1 MRARL
6 IITLVLAL
14 LLASCGDDDGVFSTV
29 TTGAEET
36 TTTTGAVTSSTE
48 PPTSTTTTEAV
59 TTTGAPTTTTT
70 TTLPAEP
77 VWMRV
82 ADDGSVFGGADDQG
96 MMGVVAGGFGVVAV
110 GYDYSGGDGDA
121 AVWTSGD
128 GSTWSRAAHDEA
140 SLGGSGDQEMTNVV
154 VGGPGFVAVGWEYS
168 EESDAAVWTS
178 GDGLAWTRVPHDEGV
193 FGGYCHQ
200 AMWDVVVGG
209 PGLVAV
215 GSDCSHGDRDA
226 AVWVS
231 ADGLAWSR
239 VPHDGA
245 IFGGSAEQ
253 GMDSVA
259 AGGPGLVA
267 VGYDYSGGDWD
278 AVVWVSA
285 DGLTWSR
292 VAHDEAIFGGAD
304 DQEMWSVA
312 AGGPGLV
319 AVGYDESDGDRDA
332 AVWTSADGL
341 AWSRVAHDEATFG
354 GADEQEMAA
363 VEMSG
368 SGLVVVGD
376 DHSSGNWDVAVWVSL
391 DGFTWSRV
399 PPVGPVFGGAGNQST
414 WAVTAAGTD
423 LVAVGESGGGDDWD
437 AAVWLRRPAG

>member
-1 MRARL
+1 MRVRL
-6 IITLVLAL
+6 VITLVLAL
-14 LLASCGDDDGVFSTV
+14 LLVSCGDDDGVFSTV
-29 TTGAEET
+29 TTGAGET
-36 TTTTGAVTSSTE
+36 TSTTGAVTSSTE
-48 PPTSTTTTEAV
+48 PPTSTTTTEVA
-59 TTTGAPTTTTT
+59 TTTEAPTTTTT

-82 ADDGSVFGGADDQG
+82 ADDGAVFGGADDQG

-128 GSTWSRAAHDEA
+128 GSAWSRAAHDEA
-140 SLGGSGDQEMTNVV
+140 SLGGNGDQEMTNVA

-193 FGGYCHQ
+193 FGGDCHQ
-200 AMWDVVVGG
+200 AMWDVVVAG

-215 GSDCSHGDRDA
+215 GTDCSHGDRDA

-245 IFGGSAEQ
+245 TFGGTDEQ

-259 AGGPGLVA
+259 VGGPGLVA
-267 VGYDYSGGDWD
+267 VGYDFSGGDWD

-285 DGLTWSR
+285 DGLAWSR
-292 VAHDEAIFGGAD
+292 VAHDEAALGGPDA
-304 DQEMWSVA
+304 QKMWGVVV
-312 AGGPGLV
+312 GGPGVV
-319 AVGYDESDGDRDA
+319 AVGQDQSGEEWDA

-341 AWSRVAHDEATFG
+341 
-354 GADEQEMAA
+354 
-363 VEMSG
+363 
-368 SGLVVVGD
+368 
-376 DHSSGNWDVAVWVSL
+376 
-391 DGFTWSRV
+391 TWSRV
-399 PPVGPVFGGAGNQST
+399 PHDESVFGGPGDQWMVGVPAGGPAPGHVGPAKGS
-414 WAVTAAGTD
+414 APPHHAGARRASPIPRHRDHRRTCRP
-423 LVAVGESGGGDDWD
+423 
-437 AAVWLRRPAG
+437 RRPPSPGRRQ